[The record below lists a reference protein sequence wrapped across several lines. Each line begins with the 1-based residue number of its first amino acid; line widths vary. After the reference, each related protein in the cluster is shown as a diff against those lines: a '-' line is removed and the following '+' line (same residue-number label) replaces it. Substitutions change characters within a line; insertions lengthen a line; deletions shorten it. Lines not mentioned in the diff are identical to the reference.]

1 MKNENIPEF
10 ILRKNRKV
18 SSKIQ
23 FKELKSG
30 MKLEII
36 EHLIAECKVLETV
49 ETRDDSNSKGRMR
62 KEELFNVL
70 NSSFGYGVDLSKAI
84 INQMIDDHLLEDEGR
99 FVSVNQ
105 FIKHADNLYIMTSH
119 EDSKNKT

>member
-23 FKELKSG
+23 FKELRFG
-30 MKLEII
+30 RRLEII
-36 EHLIAECKVLETV
+36 EHLIAECKVLETI

-62 KEELFNVL
+62 KDELFNVL

-84 INQMIDDHLLEDEGR
+84 INQMIEDYLLEDEGR

-105 FIKHADNLYIMTSH
+105 FTKHADNLCIMTSH
-119 EDSKNKT
+119 EDKTNKT